1 MTQNCGNA
9 LLHGANLHYSS
20 GRDENWS
27 AMEVET
33 GEWESPKTGNVDKW
47 NGDARCGRLAR
58 ELETD
63 VTLK

>member
-1 MTQNCGNA
+1 
-9 LLHGANLHYSS
+9 
-20 GRDENWS
+20 
-27 AMEVET
+27 MEVET